1 MNAFADAF
9 AWIADPAHW
18 TGPDGIPTRVL
29 EHLAYSGLTVAIA
42 ILIAVP
48 LGLFIGHTGR
58 WRGVSIGA
66 TSALR
71 ALPTLGLLTFLAI
84 VFPFGIRLALI
95 PTVIVLVVLA
105 IPPLLAGAYSGI
117 ESVDHRTV
125 DAARAM
131 GMTEWQILWK
141 VEIPLALPLI
151 IGGIR
156 SAVLQVVATATVAA
170 YISLGGLGRYI
181 IDALPVRD
189 YTKVLVGALLV
200 TLLALVLEAI
210 LVLIQ
215 RLTVP
220 AGVRAIRAK
229 VPLRTPRKS
238 PHIAPASSQAG

>member
-29 EHLAYSGLTVAIA
+29 EHLAYSGLTVVIA

-48 LGLFIGHTGR
+48 LGLYIGHTGR
-58 WRGVSIGA
+58 FRGVSIGV

-84 VFPFGIRLALI
+84 AFPFGIRLALI
-95 PTVIVLVVLA
+95 PTIIVLVVLA

-125 DAARAM
+125 DAARSM
-131 GMTEWQILWK
+131 GMTEWQVLWK
-141 VEIPLALPLI
+141 VEIPLALPLL

-210 LVLIQ
+210 LILIQ

-229 VPLRTPRKS
+229 APLRTPRKS

>member
-18 TGPDGIPTRVL
+18 TGPDGIPTRVG
-29 EHLAYSGLTVAIA
+29 EHLAYTGLTVLIA
-42 ILIAVP
+42 ILIAVT
-48 LGLFIGHTGR
+48 LGLYIGHTGR
-58 WRGVSIGA
+58 WRGISIGA
-66 TSALR
+66 TGALR
-71 ALPTLGLLTFLAI
+71 ALPTLGLLTYLAI
-84 VFPFGIRLALI
+84 AFGFGIRLALI
-95 PTVIVLVVLA
+95 PTIIVLVVLA

-117 ESVDHRTV
+117 ESVDQRTV

-141 VEIPLALPLI
+141 VEVPLALPLI

-200 TLLALVLEAI
+200 TLLALLLEGI
-210 LVLIQ
+210 LVLVQ

-220 AGVRAIRAK
+220 AGVRAIRTST
-229 VPLRTPRKS
+229 PLRILRKS
-238 PHIAPASSQAG
+238 TRASVAPTAAG